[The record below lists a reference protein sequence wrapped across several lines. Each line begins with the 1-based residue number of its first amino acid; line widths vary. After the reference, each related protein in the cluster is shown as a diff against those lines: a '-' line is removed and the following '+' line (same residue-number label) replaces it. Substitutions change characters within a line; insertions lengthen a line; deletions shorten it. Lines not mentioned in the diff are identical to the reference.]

1 MMTNVLQV
9 KLWPSMFNPG
19 RAALRQH
26 RSLCR
31 RKGRTDW
38 KKALANW
45 WSRQR
50 ITKKHHDGRGLKA
63 IWERSADMDK
73 EHNTN
78 GMSRRQFL
86 RTSAQCATSAMF
98 LSLGSAQLFAA
109 TNVNARENAIPLVTL
124 NNGLQ
129 MPRLGLGTMTLN
141 GEVGERCVSDA
152 ISLGYRL
159 IDTAM
164 IYGTEGAVG
173 AGIKRSGIKREE
185 LFITSK
191 LWKADMGYEQAK
203 KGFQTSLD
211 KLGTDYLDLYLI
223 HRPAGDVKGS
233 WKAME
238 ELYHQGRIKAIGV
251 SNFEP
256 AQLEDLIADNDVKPA
271 INQIET
277 HAFFQEAKSLEH
289 LKQHGVQMEA
299 WAPFAEGRHGLFTN
313 ATLATIGKKYNK
325 TIAQV
330 SLRWHYQ
337 RGIIAIPRSSQ
348 KAHIAENLNI
358 FDFSLEDSE
367 MASISTMDLNTTQF
381 PEWS

>member
-1 MMTNVLQV
+1 MWEMSTNMN
-9 KLWPSMFNPG
+9 K
-19 RAALRQH
+19 
-26 RSLCR
+26 
-31 RKGRTDW
+31 
-38 KKALANW
+38 
-45 WSRQR
+45 
-50 ITKKHHDGRGLKA
+50 
-63 IWERSADMDK
+63 ERNS
-73 EHNTN
+73 N

-86 RTSAQCATSAMF
+86 QTSAEFAASAMF
-98 LSLGSAQLFAA
+98 LSLGSAQSFA
-109 TNVNARENAIPLVTL
+109 TSNTSTQENSIPLVTL

-141 GEVGERCVSDA
+141 GDVGIRCVADA

-164 IYGTEGAVG
+164 IYNTEREVG
-173 AGIKRSGIKREE
+173 EGIRQSGIKRGE

-203 KGFQTSLD
+203 KGFQTSID

-223 HRPAGDVKGS
+223 HRPSGGDWKGS

-238 ELYHQGRIKAIGV
+238 ELYHEGKIKAIGM
-251 SNFEP
+251 SNADF
-256 AQLEDLIADNDVKPA
+256 AQLDDLMANSGVKPA
-271 INQIET
+271 IHQIET
-277 HAFFQEAKSLEH
+277 HAFFQEGKSLEY

-358 FDFSLEDSE
+358 FDFSLEDSD
-367 MASISTMDLNTTQF
+367 MASISTLDLNTTQF